1 MSGADI
7 IFVGS
12 SPNALAGAA
21 RLAQSG
27 ARVTV
32 LEPGERIG
40 GPVVTEPFAP
50 GFLGDTGVMSARLDP
65 AIAADL
71 GLDLDVLSRTSVTV
85 LGGDHAVTLTQP
97 PSLPKA
103 FGDAVA
109 MLRELH
115 KLPPPAAPFG
125 DPALS
130 AMGKSLLDLGSR
142 DLHEMLRLSLMSV
155 RDYVHEVGLSREE
168 AAFVAGASVRAMSE
182 GPFALG
188 TLLGYLH
195 GEAVGEGFLRATA
208 KGGVG
213 AIASALADK
222 ARAEGAV
229 LRANVG
235 FPIRV
240 SVRDG
245 RATGVVLPN
254 GEAVAAD
261 KIVSDLDAKL
271 TFTELVPA
279 YEVSPEDNRRIRS
292 YRYRGSA
299 ARVLFALRELPRF
312 RGLDEAALA
321 GTLVIADNVEG
332 IERAW
337 DQGKRGAIPEKP
349 YIEFAIPTLL
359 DPSLA
364 FGGTEGRHV
373 LSAWV
378 AGVPYGTTDERLV
391 RDRVVASIARFC
403 PDFERLIEHERV
415 LLPNA
420 LEARFHLT
428 EGHLYGGELNLAQV
442 FFQRPLPGYG
452 GYGSPIE
459 GLHLGG
465 SAAHPGGYSGRSGW
479 NVAGLLMKS

>member
-7 IFVGS
+7 VFVGS

-21 RLAQSG
+21 RLAASG

-32 LEPGERIG
+32 LEPGDRIG

-50 GFLGDTGVMSARLDP
+50 GYLGDTGAMSARLDP

-71 GLDLDVLSRTSVTV
+71 GLEIDVIARTSVTV
-85 LGGDHAVTLTQP
+85 LGGGHAVTLTQP

-109 MLRELH
+109 MMRELH
-115 KLPPPAAPFG
+115 KLPPPAVPFG

-142 DLHEMLRLSLMSV
+142 DLHEVLRLSLMSA
-155 RDYVHEVGLSREE
+155 RDYVSEVGLSTEE

-195 GEAVGEGFLRATA
+195 GEAVGDGFLRATA

-213 AIASALADK
+213 AISSALANK
-222 ARAEGAV
+222 AREEGAV
-229 LRANVG
+229 LRTNVG
-235 FPIRV
+235 FPLRV

-254 GEAVAAD
+254 GEALVAD
-261 KIVSDLDAKL
+261 KVVSDLDAKL

-312 RGLDEAALA
+312 MSLDEAALA
-321 GTLVIADNVEG
+321 GTLVLAESVEA

-337 DQGKRGAIPEKP
+337 DEAKRGAIPAAP
-349 YIEFAIPTLL
+349 YIELAIPTIL
-359 DPSLA
+359 DQSLA
-364 FGGTEGRHV
+364 PAGRHV

-378 AGVPYGTTDERLV
+378 AGVPYGVADERLV
-391 RDRVVASIARFC
+391 RDRVIASIARFC
-403 PDFERLIEHERV
+403 PDFERIIEHDRV

-452 GYGSPIE
+452 GYGAPIE

-479 NVAGLLMKS
+479 SLAGLLMKG